1 MGTDEPQSTGPATP
15 IFGLKEEQLLALVE
29 SIADEPVESF
39 GVSIEHEV
47 TGHYGYQAEKLIPT
61 FAYLT
66 RSGQTGTTAAFA
78 KFFREPGPREAHHY
92 TYLAQHQAPIPRMYG
107 TVMGPDERE
116 IIFLE
121 YLRPAGDLHP
131 FRWFFSDEDRLRHF
145 LALAA
150 RFNAIRPS
158 EEYETRL
165 YHQPIGDV
173 CRWLNNGAEAL
184 GRIWERAAT
193 GELGPT
199 LRDLC
204 AASGE
209 KLPLLQGL
217 AADLVAPVSRMA
229 VGLVHGDYYPDST
242 GWRRDTGELLMVD
255 LEGVR
260 LAPRFSDVGRWLGA
274 PDAVQPR
281 CLPREELAR
290 HYLAEY
296 ARWGGSA
303 VPLEQFLEETRLL
316 CLKDALKMLPFA
328 FNRALDGGVD
338 WTRDREEGRRV
349 YRDEVHG
356 HLTILLREVGGSD
369 GRSLSAC

>member
-1 MGTDEPQSTGPATP
+1 MG
-15 IFGLKEEQLLALVE
+15 LAELRR
-29 SIADEPVESF
+29 A
-39 GVSIEHEV
+39 
-47 TGHYGYQAEKLIPT
+47 
-61 FAYLT
+61 
-66 RSGQTGTTAAFA
+66 
-78 KFFREPGPREAHHY
+78 
-92 TYLAQHQAPIPRMYG
+92 
-107 TVMGPDERE
+107 MGPKEGESLAHGLDYFLADERE

-131 FRWFFSDEDRLRHF
+131 FRWFFSDEGRLRHF

-158 EEYETRL
+158 EEYETNL

-184 GRIWERAAT
+184 RRVWERAAT
-193 GELGPT
+193 GELGLT
-199 LRDLC
+199 LRDRC

-217 AADLVAPVSRMA
+217 AADLVAPVSQMA

-281 CLPREELAR
+281 CLPREELAW

-303 VPLEQFLEETRLL
+303 APLQQFLEETRLL

-328 FNRALDGGVD
+328 FNRTLDGGVD

-349 YRDEVHG
+349 YRDEVHR
-356 HLTILLREVGGSD
+356 HLAVLLREVGGSD